1 MKTMPRSLFGRYCR
15 QLLLP
20 IALLLCGDA
29 WAVTYTFNVGTINGP
44 NPVVSGSPS
53 ICSGTWT
60 RSGSAGAY
68 VFTCSGK
75 ISTASGDVLAVSNNA
90 SITVVSSGSVDL
102 RSTTVGSSSRNISLR
117 TSSGT
122 LTATGSN
129 TINGSVT
136 SASGT
141 INLAGSSISGTVT
154 GGGAV
159 SLSSSSVV
167 GNVDGDGNMILTST
181 TVSGAVIGDYG
192 SINLTGGSIAGN
204 VSSGGSITT
213 SSTAVAGTLTSNNG
227 TVSLSGG
234 SVTGLVRSGC
244 CSVTTNGTNLSGGA
258 RSDSSGISISGGTLQ
273 GDFYAN
279 NNTAS
284 FSGVNMLSGTV
295 GGASTVSFTD
305 STLGSAS
312 VYVRVTS
319 VSGEVTLNNTT
330 AYGDFIAPDYSTIFV
345 NSPSTV
351 TGTCTP
357 NSTPANACKPAP
369 LLSWSLDEASW
380 SGGAGEVQDAS
391 VNNLDGTAINGANT
405 FSQLPAL
412 PPVNSLGTCG
422 YGGFTTSASQ
432 YVQRAHSNLLN
443 LQGSFTIG
451 LWVKPRTLPASGL
464 MSILSKD
471 ENYEFHLNPSGTI
484 NWWWQTTAG
493 ATNEFNST
501 TALPA
506 GQWSH
511 VLIRY
516 TPGDQRIY
524 INGTLA
530 GQASFSGTPLANGD
544 PLQLGADQGAVG
556 RNFNGE
562 LDELRIYNSALS
574 TTQISALVAERHP
587 CSLTLQCFN
596 DNFDD
601 DSLGDDWAVA
611 SRGATSFTPTVSSK
625 RMRLTSNQGNVS
637 TSSTLQRL
645 FPAAGNYIQVQ
656 FKYYAYSGSGADGVA
671 VVLSDATV
679 TPQPGAFGGPLG
691 YGTRGDAANPGFAGG
706 WLGVGLDEYGNYSVE
721 GGANPQ
727 QQRPDSVAVR
737 GSSGPGGTTGYRYI
751 AGTAANLNPG
761 VDSATSTSAAPGHTY
776 RITVDGRFSNEARV
790 TVERDSGAGFVV
802 LSGLNAVN
810 VLAAVN
816 SQAPLPSD
824 FYLSLTGSTGGS
836 TNIHELDDLQV
847 CATDINPIGQQID
860 HFEFIYTA
868 SALTCNP
875 QPVTIRACL
884 NSSCSSLYTN
894 PVSVT
899 LSPAS
904 YWTATAPATVSGSTI
919 TFTGGSALAQLRV
932 PTAGSVALAAQS
944 SVPTTKPNSQTV
956 CSTAGCQI
964 NYADSGLLLQV
975 PNLLAAKPTPATISA
990 VRKSDDALQCVP
1002 AFANVERVVQF
1013 TSAYADP
1020 ATGSQPVVV
1029 NGSNVGA
1036 VASNINLSFDST
1048 GTAPLLVRY
1057 DDAGLMSLDA
1067 RYSGSAAT
1075 GDVGLLLRDDDQF
1088 VSKPYGLLLETDTDS
1103 SCTAGINCPLY
1114 PNGVR
1119 AGDPFSLRIKAVAWQ
1134 SDGEALTAAALGNNL
1149 VTANFQLGD
1158 ITLTSAVVA
1167 PSDGVAGAL
1176 SPGDYDHLLGSQT
1189 SVDTAISEVGVF
1201 RLSATPTASYFGE
1214 TVSGGTSGLVGRFI
1228 PAYLGAAGD
1237 ASLTPSCGS
1246 AFSYQGQPMDFA
1258 DSHEPTLTIT
1268 AYNRG
1273 GNVTTNYDR
1282 GDFWRLSTPA
1292 VGSYSSVTGIAGLDA
1307 RLASQGTASLL
1318 QEGVGDGNG
1327 ARSYRWS
1334 DEQLRYDPGLLPSS
1348 ADYPFMAK
1356 LQQRFAAAALTDQ
1369 DGACHGSGTACEGFV
1384 YDFADAPGS
1393 EVRLGRLR
1401 IDNAHGSELQ
1411 SLGLPMVLESWQS
1424 AAGGSFQFEG
1434 LDTCTT
1440 AAVLGAPLLDQYTA
1454 GLAAGETTPSLSWP
1468 LNPAEHLLL
1477 LSAPGSGNDGSVQAS
1492 FPLAPTW
1499 LQYPWDGVSRSAAR
1513 GLATFGIYKGAAPLI
1528 FRREI
1533 YGQ

>member
-1 MKTMPRSLFGRYCR
+1 
-15 QLLLP
+15 
-20 IALLLCGDA
+20 
-29 WAVTYTFNVGTINGP
+29 
-44 NPVVSGSPS
+44 
-53 ICSGTWT
+53 
-60 RSGSAGAY
+60 
-68 VFTCSGK
+68 
-75 ISTASGDVLAVSNNA
+75 
-90 SITVVSSGSVDL
+90 
-102 RSTTVGSSSRNISLR
+102 
-117 TSSGT
+117 GT
-122 LTATGSN
+122 L
-129 TINGSVT
+129 
-136 SASGT
+136 
-141 INLAGSSISGTVT
+141 
-154 GGGAV
+154 
-159 SLSSSSVV
+159 
-167 GNVDGDGNMILTST
+167 
-181 TVSGAVIGDYG
+181 
-192 SINLTGGSIAGN
+192 
-204 VSSGGSITT
+204 
-213 SSTAVAGTLTSNNG
+213 
-227 TVSLSGG
+227 
-234 SVTGLVRSGC
+234 
-244 CSVTTNGTNLSGGA
+244 
-258 RSDSSGISISGGTLQ
+258 
-273 GDFYAN
+273 
-279 NNTAS
+279 
-284 FSGVNMLSGTV
+284 
-295 GGASTVSFTD
+295 
-305 STLGSAS
+305 
-312 VYVRVTS
+312 
-319 VSGEVTLNNTT
+319 
-330 AYGDFIAPDYSTIFV
+330 
-345 NSPSTV
+345 
-351 TGTCTP
+351 
-357 NSTPANACKPAP
+357 
-369 LLSWSLDEASW
+369 
-380 SGGAGEVQDAS
+380 
-391 VNNLDGTAINGANT
+391 
-405 FSQLPAL
+405 
-412 PPVNSLGTCG
+412 
-422 YGGFTTSASQ
+422 
-432 YVQRAHSNLLN
+432 
-443 LQGSFTIG
+443 
-451 LWVKPRTLPASGL
+451 
-464 MSILSKD
+464 
-471 ENYEFHLNPSGTI
+471 
-484 NWWWQTTAG
+484 
-493 ATNEFNST
+493 
-501 TALPA
+501 
-506 GQWSH
+506 
-511 VLIRY
+511 
-516 TPGDQRIY
+516 
-524 INGTLA
+524 
-530 GQASFSGTPLANGD
+530 
-544 PLQLGADQGAVG
+544 
-556 RNFNGE
+556 
-562 LDELRIYNSALS
+562 
-574 TTQISALVAERHP
+574 
-587 CSLTLQCFN
+587 
-596 DNFDD
+596 
-601 DSLGDDWAVA
+601 
-611 SRGATSFTPTVSSK
+611 
-625 RMRLTSNQGNVS
+625 
-637 TSSTLQRL
+637 
-645 FPAAGNYIQVQ
+645 
-656 FKYYAYSGSGADGVA
+656 
-671 VVLSDATV
+671 
-679 TPQPGAFGGPLG
+679 
-691 YGTRGDAANPGFAGG
+691 
-706 WLGVGLDEYGNYSVE
+706 
-721 GGANPQ
+721 
-727 QQRPDSVAVR
+727 
-737 GSSGPGGTTGYRYI
+737 
-751 AGTAANLNPG
+751 ANLNPG
-761 VDSATSTSAAPGHTY
+761 IDSASSTTAAPGHTY

-790 TVERDSGAGFVV
+790 TVERDSGTGFVV
-802 LSGLNAVN
+802 LPGLNAVN

-860 HFEFIYTA
+860 HFEFSYSGT
-868 SALTCNP
+868 ALTCNP

-884 NSSCSSLYTN
+884 SSSCSSLYTN

-904 YWTATAPATVSGSTI
+904 YWTATPPATVSGSTI
-919 TFTGGSALAQLRV
+919 TFSGGSALAQLRV

-1002 AFANVERVVQF
+1002 AFANVDRVVQF

-1020 ATGSQPVVV
+1020 ATGSQLVVV

-1036 VASNINLSFDST
+1036 VATSINLSFDST

-1057 DDAGLMSLDA
+1057 DDAGLMTLDA
-1067 RYSGSAAT
+1067 RYSGSVAT
-1075 GDVGLLLRDDDQF
+1075 GDVGLLLHDDDQF
-1088 VSKPYGLLLETDTDS
+1088 VSKPYGLLLETDTGS
-1103 SCTAGINCPLY
+1103 SCTADINCPLY

-1318 QEGVGDGNG
+1318 QEGAGDGDG

-1334 DEQLRYDPGLLPSS
+1334 DEQLRYDPALLPSGD
-1348 ADYPFMAK
+1348 DYPVMAK

-1369 DGACHGSGTACEGFV
+1369 DDACHGSGTACEGFT

-1411 SLGLPMVLESWQS
+1411 SLGLPIVLESWQS

-1454 GLAAGETTPSLSWP
+1454 GLAAGETVPSLSWP

>member
-1 MKTMPRSLFGRYCR
+1 MSNLLMLPRFVTLRR
-15 QLLLP
+15 LAQLGLV
-20 IALLLCGDA
+20 ITSLLCSLAQATPVVRATITPVFANSSTVTISSPASTVVGDLLIA
-29 WAVTYTFNVGTINGP
+29 QVAVNSGSTITAPGGWTLLVNTANGTNFRQAVYWRLATAVGANSFSWTLSASGRNGGAMLAISSGTFNSSAPIDNGTVFNSGRSASP
-44 NPVVSGSPS
+44 NTAALTVL
-53 ICSGTWT
+53 
-60 RSGSAGAY
+60 SAD
-68 VFTCSGK
+68 SL
-75 ISTASGDVLAVSNNA
+75 VLAAFGSNRGNSNAALVADSPATGVHDSQSNNA
-90 SITVVSSGSVDL
+90 NGPALLMVSALQASPGSYTPI
-102 RSTTVGSSSRNISLR
+102 R
-117 TSSGT
+117 
-122 LTATGSN
+122 A
-129 TINGSVT
+129 
-136 SASGT
+136 A
-141 INLAGSSISGTVT
+141 A
-154 GGGAV
+154 
-159 SLSSSSVV
+159 
-167 GNVDGDGNMILTST
+167 
-181 TVSGAVIGDYG
+181 
-192 SINLTGGSIAGN
+192 
-204 VSSGGSITT
+204 
-213 SSTAVAGTLTSNNG
+213 SSTSDDW
-227 TVSLSGG
+227 
-234 SVTGLVRSGC
+234 
-244 CSVTTNGTNLSGGA
+244 GA
-258 RSDSSGISISGGTLQ
+258 QAWAI
-273 GDFYAN
+273 
-279 NNTAS
+279 
-284 FSGVNMLSGTV
+284 
-295 GGASTVSFTD
+295 
-305 STLGSAS
+305 
-312 VYVRVTS
+312 
-319 VSGEVTLNNTT
+319 
-330 AYGDFIAPDYSTIFV
+330 
-345 NSPSTV
+345 
-351 TGTCTP
+351 
-357 NSTPANACKPAP
+357 KPAVVVP
-369 LLSWSLDEASW
+369 TVSWSLDESSW
-380 SGGAGEVQDAS
+380 TGAAGEVLDAS
-391 VNNLDGTAINGANT
+391 GNALHGTVLNSASTART
-405 FSQLPAL
+405 SPAL
-412 PPVNSLGTCG
+412 PQVNAQGTCG
-422 YGGFTTSASQ
+422 YGTFNSASSQ
-432 YVQRAHSNLLN
+432 YVQRADNNLLD

-451 LWVKPRTLPASGL
+451 LWVKPRTLPTSGL

-501 TALPA
+501 TALTV

-516 TPGDQRIY
+516 APGEQRIY

-544 PLQLGADQGAVG
+544 PLQLGADQGTAG

-562 LDELRIYNSALS
+562 LDELRIYNGALS
-574 TTQISALVAERHP
+574 DAQISALVAERHE
-587 CSLTLQCFN
+587 CALSLQCFN

-601 DSLGDDWAVA
+601 GSLGDDWAVA
-611 SRGATSFTPTVSSK
+611 SRGATSFTPTVSSQ

-656 FKYYAYSGSGADGVA
+656 FKHYAYSGSGADGMA

-706 WLGVGLDEYGNYSVE
+706 WLGVGIDEYGNFSSE
-721 GGANPQ
+721 GGPGGVG
-727 QQRPDSVAVR
+727 QRADSVAIR
-737 GSSGPGGTTGYRYI
+737 GSGSAVVGYRYI
-751 AGTAANLNPG
+751 AGTLANLNPG
-761 VDSATSTSAAPGHTY
+761 IDSAASTSAAPGHTY

-790 TVERDSGAGFVV
+790 TVERDSGAGFAV

-810 VLAAVN
+810 VLAAIN

-836 TNIHELDDLQV
+836 TNIHELDELQV

-868 SALTCNP
+868 SALPCNP
-875 QPVTIRACL
+875 QPVSIRACL

-899 LSPAS
+899 LSPVS
-904 YWTATAPATVSGSTI
+904 YWTATAPATFSGSTI
-919 TFTGGSALAQLRV
+919 TFSGGSALAQLRV
-932 PTAGSVALAAQS
+932 PTASSVALAAQS

-956 CSTAGCQI
+956 CSTTGCQI

-1002 AFANVERVVQF
+1002 AFANVTRSVSF
-1013 TSAYADP
+1013 TSAYANP
-1020 ATGSQPVVV
+1020 TSGTQPVVV
-1029 NGSNVGA
+1029 N
-1036 VASNINLSFDST
+1036 ASDVRATPVSVNLNFDST
-1048 GTAPLLVRY
+1048 GTAPLTVRY
-1057 DDAGLMSLDA
+1057 DDAGLLNLSA
-1067 RYSGSAAT
+1067 RYSGNADN
-1075 GDVGLLLRDDDQF
+1075 GDEGLVLNGADQF
-1088 VSKPYGLLLETDTDS
+1088 VSKPYGLLLETNTTS
-1103 SCTAGINCPLY
+1103 GCTAGINCPPY
-1114 PNGVR
+1114 EEGSPSAVRR
-1119 AGDPFSLRIKAVAWQ
+1119 AGDPFTLRIKAVRWQ
-1134 SDGEALTAAALGNNL
+1134 SDGEALTAAALADNPP
-1149 VTANFQLGD
+1149 TPNFQMGD

-1201 RLSATPTASYFGE
+1201 RLSATPTVSYFGE

-1246 AFSYQGQPMDFA
+1246 AFSYQGQPMGFA
-1258 DSHEPTLTIT
+1258 AGREPTLTIT

-1327 ARSYRWS
+1327 VRRYRWS
-1334 DEQLRYDPGLLPSS
+1334 NEQLLYNPGLLPGSD
-1348 ADYPFMAK
+1348 DYPFTAR
-1356 LQQRFAAAALTDQ
+1356 LQQSFAATALTDS
-1369 DGACHGSGTACEGFV
+1369 DGACHGNGAACQGFA

-1411 SLGLPMVLESWQS
+1411 SLGLPIVLESWQS

-1454 GLAAGETTPSLSWP
+1454 GLAAGETTPTLNWP
-1468 LNPAEHLLL
+1468 LNPAQHMLL
-1477 LSAPGSGNDGSVQAS
+1477 LSAPGSGNDGSVQVS
-1492 FPLAPTW
+1492 FQSAPAW

-1513 GLATFGIYKGAAPLI
+1513 GLATFGIYKGPKPLI
-1528 FRREI
+1528 FRREL
-1533 YGQ
+1533 YR